1 MSSLFY
7 RNINTHTTFSHS
19 GKKRIMT
26 VSVASR
32 LAEVD
37 DLTARHVSAYHSR
50 SARISL
56 RNAQYHVAK
65 GNISLQRSASFNA
78 DRVGISLAL
87 RANITAQRAISR
99 CQRQHITAT
108 LRVARVGS
116 RDGTASKSR
125 RRRVWNP
132 GEALHGIRN
141 LLRYGITATP
151 CMESRL
157 SLVWHHPAWMYGITA
172 TPCIDSESSHRDV
185 FSICI
190 HSLNQPII
198 LQHIRKSFPRR
209 VRHFAQR

>member
-1 MSSLFY
+1 
-7 RNINTHTTFSHS
+7 
-19 GKKRIMT
+19 MT

-108 LRVARVGS
+108 LRIARVGVAGRICRTNS
-116 RDGTASKSR
+116 HPVNLFSAPLHINADKLPGTTSVFRTIYSITYFDTIPLSYESPQSLSQTLRVLPSGKS
-125 RRRVWNP
+125 
-132 GEALHGIRN
+132 HFI
-141 LLRYGITATP
+141 ITAP
-151 CMESRL
+151 DPI
-157 SLVWHHPAWMYGITA
+157 SLP
-172 TPCIDSESSHRDV
+172 SE
-185 FSICI
+185 
-190 HSLNQPII
+190 PII
-198 LQHIRKSFPRR
+198 CLT
-209 VRHFAQR
+209 